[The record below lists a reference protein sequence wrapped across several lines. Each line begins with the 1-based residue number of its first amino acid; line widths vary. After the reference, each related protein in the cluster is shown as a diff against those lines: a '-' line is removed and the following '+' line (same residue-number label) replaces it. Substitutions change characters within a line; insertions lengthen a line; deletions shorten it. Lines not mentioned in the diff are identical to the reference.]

1 MSADRRRVAV
11 IQWRFAW
18 ATADDAWTNE
28 WARLIGQAAA
38 CGARLVVL
46 PAHTGDALL
55 ARQRPELGHLS
66 PRTGLDQAWRTSLP
80 DQERASQGQRLWQD
94 YQGIFSRL
102 AAQHGI
108 VLAAGSL
115 LLPAADGRLYH
126 QAALF
131 DTQGELMGSQRACH
145 RSAAE
150 RALQVAAGEQLT
162 VFDTAVGRLGL
173 IVGEDLYYPEVARVL
188 ALHGA
193 AAFLAPTQR
202 RFGGEAGLLAG
213 LWRDVQGNQAFGLEA
228 CLVDPETAPI
238 QSLGSHI
245 LGPAELTEDTRGV
258 IAHAATGSDTEV
270 VVGDLDWAARRQ
282 LLMDYDI
289 TRYFNPR
296 LYVGQLLEAYP

>member
-1 MSADRRRVAV
+1 MARQRR
-11 IQWRFAW
+11 
-18 ATADDAWTNE
+18 
-28 WARLIGQAAA
+28 AAHGWW
-38 CGARLVVL
+38 CC
-46 PAHTGDALL
+46 PHTGDALL
-55 ARQRPELGHLS
+55 ARQRPELGHLA
-66 PRTGLDQAWRTSLP
+66 RAGLDQAWRTSLP

-202 RFGGEAGLLAG
+202 RFGVRLACWPACG
-213 LWRDVQGNQAFGLEA
+213 AMCRATRRLVWRRAWWT
-228 CLVDPETAPI
+228 ETAPI
-238 QSLGSHI
+238 QSLSRTS
-245 LGPAELTEDTRGV
+245 L
-258 IAHAATGSDTEV
+258 
-270 VVGDLDWAARRQ
+270 AR
-282 LLMDYDI
+282 
-289 TRYFNPR
+289 PS
-296 LYVGQLLEAYP
+296 